1 MTRVLQV
8 TLTEEEYADLEQ
20 KAIAEGCTINQY
32 VKNVIFPN
40 NDFKK
45 WFPELL
51 RRINAM
57 PRGTKFN
64 IRAVMGT
71 DWAVI
76 PKGIR
81 LALGRV
87 FYQNVAAN
95 KVEDVRAT
103 EPDSAKTQWYI
114 KE

>member
-1 MTRVLQV
+1 MSRVLQI
-8 TLTEEEYADLEQ
+8 TLTDDEYAELEQ
-20 KAIAEGCTINQY
+20 RATVEGSTINQY
-32 VKNVIFPN
+32 VKNIIFPN

-45 WFPELL
+45 WFPELT
-51 RRINAM
+51 RRVNDM
-57 PRGTKFN
+57 PMGTEFN
-64 IRAVMGT
+64 IRAVMAT
-71 DWAVI
+71 DWSVI

-87 FYQNVAAN
+87 FYQHVAAN
-95 KVEDVRAT
+95 KIKNIRAT